1 MILKALE
8 MQGFKSFPDKTVLS
22 FGKGITAVVGP
33 NGSGKSNISDAVR
46 WVLGEQSTKSLRGS
60 RMEDVIFGGTSLRKA
75 LGYAEVT
82 LRLDNTDRS
91 LHDCDRDEVAVTR
104 RFYRSGESEYRING
118 EECRLRDIHELFY
131 DTGIGKEGYSIIGQ
145 GQIERILNGKP
156 EERRELF
163 DEAAGIVKYKRRK
176 LTAQKKLE
184 SEQQNLVRVNDILAE
199 LTRQIGPLERQ
210 AETAKIYLKKKE
222 ELKAYDVNMFLIE
235 FDSIKKNLTDIQEKL
250 KIAED
255 DLENT
260 KNEYEKAREEYDV
273 LERELEMLSGQLQE
287 KQEQITQKRLNA
299 QQMEGQIALL
309 KEQINTA
316 RQSDVHL
323 QGRVTNLEKDIA
335 DREKEEHQSQEKR
348 QQLLKRGR
356 EAQEKKS
363 QAESAY
369 QEVQRRMDACNEAI
383 ENGKNEIIR
392 LLEARSTIKAK
403 QQRYDT
409 MLEQMNIRRS
419 QLNQQVLKL
428 KSEESDQNNVLGSL
442 RADYERVS
450 AQIAELNERS
460 SQAGQELGEIQEKLS
475 LANQQFESKQVEY
488 HREASRLESLR
499 NITERYD
506 GYGNSIRR
514 VMEQREKEK
523 GIHGVVADL
532 IKTEKKYEVAVETAL
547 GGNIQ
552 NIVTEDEETAKRMI
566 TYLKQNRFGR
576 ATFLPLTAMSGK
588 GGFSQENALKENG
601 VIGLASTLVT
611 TDNKYR
617 KLADYL
623 LGRTIVM
630 DHIDHAVAV
639 ARKYHYSL
647 RIVTLE
653 GESLSPGGSMTGGAF
668 RNTSNLLGRR
678 REMEELQEQ
687 VKAKKAQLEE
697 LRNSIDACRTR
708 RNQLRDILVGLR
720 DQLQEKY
727 LEQNTA
733 GMKLKETE
741 NQKNQT
747 VSGYQQIRREN
758 QEIEGQQKEI
768 DADSIRIRQ
777 ELEDSEKQEKEL
789 ETQVLHWQQEL
800 ELIRE
805 EERAAGQY
813 SEQIRLDLAAIE
825 QEQAFEQ
832 HSVERITGEIT
843 ALKEEKE
850 TLLGSIDYAAAQV
863 KQKTVEINEIET
875 AIKEAGEKEEQLRS
889 EVEELNIQKEQTN
902 KIQKSFFQRREE
914 LSEQRARLDKEC
926 FRLNS
931 QKEKQEET
939 METRI
944 SYMWEEYELTYNMA
958 LKLKREDLGNAA
970 QLRKSI
976 AALKN
981 EIKSL
986 GNVNVNAIE
995 DFKELSERHSF
1006 LSTQHEDLIK
1016 AEAALQKIIA
1026 ELDEGM
1032 RTQFKEQFVK
1042 IQTEFD
1048 KAFKELFGGGK
1059 GTLELVE
1066 DEDVLEAGIRIIAQP
1081 PGKKLQNMMQ
1091 LSGGEKSLTAIALLF
1106 AIQNLKPSPFCL
1118 LDEIEAALDENNV
1131 ERYAGYLGKLTKYTQ
1146 FIIITHRRGTMAAA
1160 DRLYG
1165 ITMQEKGVSALVS
1178 VNLIEEELDK

>member
-1 MILKALE
+1 MYLKSIE
-8 MQGFKSFPDKTVLS
+8 VQGFKSFANKIV
-22 FGKGITAVVGP
+22 FQFHNGITGIVGP
-33 NGSGKSNISDAVR
+33 NGSGKSNVADAVR
-46 WVLGEQSTKSLRGS
+46 WVLGEQRVKQLRGGS
-60 RMEDVIFGGTSLRKA
+60 MQDIIFAGTENRKP
-75 LGYAEVT
+75 LGSAYVAITLDNSDHQLPISYDEVT
-82 LRLDNTDRS
+82 VARRL
-91 LHDCDRDEVAVTR
+91 
-104 RFYRSGESEYRING
+104 YRSGESEYLING
-118 EECRLRDIHELFY
+118 VACRLKDVNELFY

>member
-1 MILKALE
+1 MYLKSIE
-8 MQGFKSFPDKTVLS
+8 VQGFKSFANKIV
-22 FGKGITAVVGP
+22 FQFHI
-33 NGSGKSNISDAVR
+33 R
-46 WVLGEQSTKSLRGS
+46 WVLGEQRVKQLRGGS
-60 RMEDVIFGGTSLRKA
+60 MQDIIFAGTENRKP
-75 LGYAEVT
+75 LGSAYVAITLDNSDHQLPISYDEVT
-82 LRLDNTDRS
+82 VARRL
-91 LHDCDRDEVAVTR
+91 
-104 RFYRSGESEYRING
+104 YRSGESEYLING
-118 EECRLRDIHELFY
+118 VACRLKDVNELFY